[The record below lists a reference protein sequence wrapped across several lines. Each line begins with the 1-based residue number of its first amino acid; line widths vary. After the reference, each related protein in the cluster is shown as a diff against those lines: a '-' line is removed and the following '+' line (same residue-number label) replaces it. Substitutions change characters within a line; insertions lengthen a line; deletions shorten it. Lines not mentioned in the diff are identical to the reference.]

1 MTGKSKKEKFQNEE
15 ATSLNTA
22 AVHTNNVIVEMKG
35 KLNSV
40 EFIVCIW
47 TKMNDQIIFRR

>member
-35 KLNSV
+35 KLNSL

-47 TKMNDQIIFRR
+47 TNVRSNYI